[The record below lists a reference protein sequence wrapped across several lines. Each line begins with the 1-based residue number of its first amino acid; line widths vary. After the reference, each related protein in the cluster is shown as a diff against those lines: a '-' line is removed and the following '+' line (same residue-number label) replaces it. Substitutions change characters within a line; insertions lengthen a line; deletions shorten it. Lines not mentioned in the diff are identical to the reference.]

1 MSRAAR
7 LCPKRLMVC
16 ALLSLGLVSTGPLA
30 QSYPSKPVRMVVPF
44 LAGGNTDRI
53 SRAVAESFSKTFN
66 QQFIIEN
73 RAGAGGAIGA
83 EAVAKSP
90 ADGLT
95 LLICAVG
102 FVITPHLQKVNYDPF
117 KDFAPISNLGSNSSI
132 LTVHTSVPVKSLREF
147 IDYAKANPGKITYG
161 SAGNGSFSHITTE
174 LFAMRAGLKLTHVP
188 YKGGPQA
195 TADLISGQLNS
206 YFGNA
211 PDVVPH
217 AKTGRVVLLA
227 VSSEKRD
234 KTLPDL
240 PAISE
245 LYAGFGAVGWN
256 AMLAPTGTPRE
267 ILARLAQES
276 QKAVRDP
283 AMIARFEQM
292 AVDAV
297 GSTPQELADLLRAD
311 YKIYGE
317 VVKAAGLSGG

>member
-1 MSRAAR
+1 MNRST
-7 LCPKRLMVC
+7 LMAVLASSIAIC
-16 ALLSLGLVSTGPLA
+16 ATPSSNA
-30 QSYPSKPVRMVVPF
+30 QSYPSKPVRLVVPF

-53 SRAVAESFSKTFN
+53 SRAIADSFTKTFN
-66 QQFIIEN
+66 QQFIVDN
-73 RAGAGGAIGA
+73 RPGAGGAIGA
-83 EAVAKSP
+83 EAVGKAP
-90 ADGLT
+90 PDGLT
-95 LLICAVG
+95 LLVCAVG

-117 KDFAPISNLGSNSSI
+117 KDFVPISNVGSNSSI
-132 LTVHTSVPVKSLREF
+132 LTVHSSVPVKSIREF

-195 TADLISGQLNS
+195 TADLVSGQLNS

-217 AKTGRVVLLA
+217 AKTGRVLLLA

-234 KTLPDL
+234 RGLPDL

-256 AMLAPTGTPRE
+256 AMLAPAGTPRE
-267 ILARLAQES
+267 ITDRLAQEV

-297 GSTPQELADLLRAD
+297 GSTPQELTETLRQD
-311 YKIYGE
+311 YKVYGE

>member
-1 MSRAAR
+1 MVNPVIAA
-7 LCPKRLMVC
+7 
-16 ALLSLGLVSTGPLA
+16 ALGTVLLVAGGSTAFA

-44 LAGGNTDRI
+44 LTGGNTDRI
-53 SRAVAESFSKTFN
+53 TRALADSFSKTFN
-66 QQFIIEN
+66 QQFIVDN
-73 RAGAGGAIGA
+73 RPGAGGAIGA
-83 EAVAKSP
+83 EAVGKSAP
-90 ADGLT
+90 DGLT
-95 LLICAVG
+95 LLVCAVG

-117 KDFAPISNLGSNSSI
+117 KDFAPISNVASNSSV
-132 LTVHTSVPVKSLREF
+132 LTVNAAVPVQNLRDF
-147 IDYAKANPGKITYG
+147 IAYAKANPGKITYG

-195 TADLISGQLNS
+195 TADLVGGQLNS

-217 AKTGRVVLLA
+217 SKTGRLLLLA
-227 VSSEKRD
+227 VSSAKRD
-234 KTLPDL
+234 KALPAL

-245 LYAGFGAVGWN
+245 TYPGFSAVGWN
-256 AMLAPTGTPRE
+256 VLLAPAGTPRD
-267 ILARLAQES
+267 IVDRLAQEV

-297 GSTPQELADLLRAD
+297 GSTPQELAETLRQD
-311 YKIYGE
+311 YKLYGE

>member
-1 MSRAAR
+1 MIKSVITAM
-7 LCPKRLMVC
+7 LGV
-16 ALLSLGLVSTGPLA
+16 ALLAAGTTPSLA
-30 QSYPSKPVRMVVPF
+30 QSYPSKPVRLVVPF

-53 SRAVAESFSKTFN
+53 TRAVADSFSKTFN
-66 QQFIIEN
+66 QQFIVDN
-73 RAGAGGAIGA
+73 RPGAGGAIGA

-95 LLICAVG
+95 LLVCAVG
-102 FVITPHLQKVNYDPF
+102 FVITPHLQKVGYDPF
-117 KDFAPISNLGSNSSI
+117 KEFSPISNVASNSSV
-132 LTVHTSVPVKSLREF
+132 LSVHSSVPVKNLKDF

-195 TADLISGQLNS
+195 TADLVSGQLNS

-217 AKTGRVVLLA
+217 SKTGRVLLLA
-227 VSSEKRD
+227 VSSARRD
-234 KTLPDL
+234 KALPDL

-245 LYAGFGAVGWN
+245 SYAGFAAVGWN
-256 AMLAPTGTPRE
+256 AMLAPTGTPRD
-267 ILARLAQES
+267 IVDRLAAEV

-283 AMIARFEQM
+283 AMISRLEQM

-297 GSTPQELADLLRAD
+297 GSTPQELAETLRTD
-311 YKIYGE
+311 YKVYGE

>member
-1 MSRAAR
+1 MLKPVFAA
-7 LCPKRLMVC
+7 LGTV
-16 ALLSLGLVSTGPLA
+16 LLLAGSPTALA
-30 QSYPSKPVRMVVPF
+30 QSYPAKPVRMVVPF

-53 SRAVAESFSKTFN
+53 TRAVADSFTKTFN
-66 QQFIIEN
+66 QQFIVDN
-73 RAGAGGAIGA
+73 RPGAGGAIGA
-83 EAVAKSP
+83 EAVGKSP
-90 ADGLT
+90 PDGLT
-95 LLICAVG
+95 LLVCAVG

-117 KDFAPISNLGSNSSI
+117 KDFTPISNMASNSSV
-132 LTVHTSVPVKSLREF
+132 LTVHTSVPVKNLRDF

-195 TADLISGQLNS
+195 TADLVSGQLNS

-217 AKTGRVVLLA
+217 SKTGRVLLLA
-227 VSSEKRD
+227 VSSARRD
-234 KTLPDL
+234 KALPDL

-245 LYAGFGAVGWN
+245 SYPGFAAVGWN
-256 AMLAPTGTPRE
+256 VMLAPAGTPRD
-267 ILARLAQES
+267 IVDRLAQEV

-283 AMIARFEQM
+283 AMVARFEQM
-292 AVDAV
+292 AVDPV
-297 GSTPQELADLLRAD
+297 GSTPQELAETLRQD
-311 YKIYGE
+311 YKVYGD

>member
-1 MSRAAR
+1 MRKAFGPSAVAAAC
-7 LCPKRLMVC
+7 LAILAAP
-16 ALLSLGLVSTGPLA
+16 SFA
-30 QSYPSKPVRMVVPF
+30 QSYPAKPVRLVVPF

-53 SRAVAESFSKTFN
+53 TRAVADSFTKTFN
-66 QQFIIEN
+66 QQFIVDN
-73 RAGAGGAIGA
+73 RPGAGGAIGA
-83 EAVAKSP
+83 EAVGKSP

-95 LLICAVG
+95 LLVCAVG

-117 KDFAPISNLGSNSSI
+117 KDFAPISNVGSNSSV
-132 LTVHTSVPVKSLREF
+132 LTVHGSVPVKSLREF
-147 IDYAKANPGKITYG
+147 IDYAKANPGKVTYG

-195 TADLISGQLNS
+195 TADLVSGQLNS

-217 AKTGRVVLLA
+217 AKTGRVLMLA
-227 VSSEKRD
+227 VSSARRD
-234 KTLPDL
+234 KALPDL
-240 PAISE
+240 PAVSE
-245 LYAGFGAVGWN
+245 IYPGFAAVGWN
-256 AMLAPTGTPRE
+256 AMLAPAGTPRD
-267 ILARLAQES
+267 IVDRLAQEV

-283 AMIARFEQM
+283 AMVSRFEQM

-297 GSTPQELADLLRAD
+297 GSTPQELADTLRTD
-311 YKIYGE
+311 YKVYGE

>member
-1 MSRAAR
+1 MLKPVFAV
-7 LCPKRLMVC
+7 LGG
-16 ALLSLGLVSTGPLA
+16 ALLLAGGPTALA
-30 QSYPSKPVRMVVPF
+30 QSYPAKPVRLVVPF

-53 SRAVAESFSKTFN
+53 TRAVADSFTKTFN
-66 QQFIIEN
+66 QQFIVDN
-73 RAGAGGAIGA
+73 RPGAGGAIGA
-83 EAVAKSP
+83 EAVGKSP
-90 ADGLT
+90 PDGLT
-95 LLICAVG
+95 LLVCAVG

-117 KDFAPISNLGSNSSI
+117 KDFAPISNVASNSSV
-132 LTVHTSVPVKSLREF
+132 LTVNTSVPVKNLRDF
-147 IDYAKANPGKITYG
+147 IEYAKANPGKITYG

-195 TADLISGQLNS
+195 TADLVSGQLNS

-217 AKTGRVVLLA
+217 SKTGRVLLLA
-227 VSSEKRD
+227 VSSAKRD
-234 KTLPDL
+234 KALPDL

-245 LYAGFGAVGWN
+245 NYPGFSAVGWN
-256 AMLAPTGTPRE
+256 VMLAQAGTPRDITE
-267 ILARLAQES
+267 RLAQEV

-283 AMIARFEQM
+283 AMLARFEQM

-297 GSTPQELADLLRAD
+297 GSTPQELAETLRTD
-311 YKIYGE
+311 YKVYGE